1 MTALATQLQQENGAD
16 SARTQASDDGAVV
29 LLRHAFA
36 ASEGTMGQPGQ
47 LRLGLALGGGG
58 RLWQRSA
65 AATLQGHWQ
74 PGQFTLVLPG
84 DDGHYASPAV
94 DLLGLAIDTRLLPL
108 QGTVEAAALQPLA
121 ARLQR
126 DPVITAV
133 LQALWC
139 SAQADA
145 CLPGFLQHGAQVVLH
160 RLAQLAGQ
168 PAVPRR
174 AATPLSPRQ
183 VRTLEDYIDAH
194 RDDALEVTRLAAV
207 LQMEVSRFNRALH
220 AATGLPPYAFLT
232 RRRMQ
237 WAGQALRAGRSVTD
251 VALASG
257 YANPSKFS
265 AAFRRVMGCV
275 PSAWADRRYSA
286 DGGDG

>member
-1 MTALATQLQQENGAD
+1 MTALATQLQQESGA
-16 SARTQASDDGAVV
+16 ATAHTQASDEGAVV

-36 ASEGTMGQPGQ
+36 ASEGEMGQPGQ

-58 RLWQRSA
+58 RLWQHSA

-74 PGQFTLVLPG
+74 PGQFALVLPG
-84 DDGHYASPAV
+84 DQGHYASPAV
-94 DLLGLAIDTRLLPL
+94 DLLGLAVDTRLLSL
-108 QGTVEAAALQPLA
+108 QPTVDAAALLPLA
-121 ARLQR
+121 ARLHR

-145 CLPGFLQHGAQVVLH
+145 CLPGFLQHGATVVLH

-168 PAVPRR
+168 PAIQRR
-174 AATPLSPRQ
+174 PATPLSLRQ

-194 RDDALEVTRLAAV
+194 RDETLEVSRLAAV
-207 LQMEVSRFNRALH
+207 LQMEVSRFHRALH

-232 RRRMQ
+232 RRRMH

-251 VALASG
+251 VAMACG

-265 AAFRRVMGCV
+265 AAFRRVMGWA
-275 PSAWADRRYSA
+275 PSVWAGRR
-286 DGGDG
+286 